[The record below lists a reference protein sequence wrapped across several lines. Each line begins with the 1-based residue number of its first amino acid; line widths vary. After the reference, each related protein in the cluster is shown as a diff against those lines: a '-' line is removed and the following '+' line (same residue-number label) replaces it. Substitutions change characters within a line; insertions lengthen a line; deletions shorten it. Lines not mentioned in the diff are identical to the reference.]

1 MESQSHIV
9 LFGSFLVFLMGFM
22 CSSQAY
28 TFNVGGNDGWVLQP
42 CDRLN
47 HWAGENRFQ
56 VNDTI
61 LFKYKKG
68 EDSVLVVHKR
78 DYYHCNKTSPIHNL
92 TDGHSRLK
100 LTRPG
105 EFYFISGQADNCDKG
120 QKMVIVVLSPRPP
133 HSDSPAPSP
142 GPSPALV
149 PPAPNKSAATSSVV
163 IGSVGLM
170 LWGFGLVVGTLFIGL
185 V

>member
-1 MESQSHIV
+1 MIMESQSHIV
-9 LFGSFLVFLMGFM
+9 LFGSFLLFLMGFM

-42 CDRLN
+42 CDGLN
-47 HWAGENRFQ
+47 NWAGENRFQ

-120 QKMVIVVLSPRPP
+120 QKM
-133 HSDSPAPSP
+133 
-142 GPSPALV
+142 
-149 PPAPNKSAATSSVV
+149 SAATSSVV
-163 IGSVGLM
+163 TGSVGLM
-170 LWGFGLVVGTLFIGL
+170 LWGFVLGVATHFIGL